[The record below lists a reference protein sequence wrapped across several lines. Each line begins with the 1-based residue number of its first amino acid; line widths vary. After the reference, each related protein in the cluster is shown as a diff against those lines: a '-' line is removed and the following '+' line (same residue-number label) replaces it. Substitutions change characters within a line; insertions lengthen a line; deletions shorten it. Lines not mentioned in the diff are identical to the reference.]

1 MWELDSGTRERL
13 AKAYDEKFT
22 FLFTQLGVGGTKEA
36 VRRHV
41 KPMAIH
47 RPAPGTAGHVVVE
60 AAPDDA
66 DLSD

>member
-1 MWELDSGTRERL
+1 VL

-22 FLFTQLGVGGTKEA
+22 FLFNQLAIGNTADA
-36 VRRHV
+36 VARHV
-41 KPMAIH
+41 QATEIH
-47 RPAPGTAGHVVVE
+47 RADPSQAVGVA

>member
-1 MWELDSGTRERL
+1 L

-22 FLFTQLGVGGTKEA
+22 FLFNQLAIANTSAVVAKFVKA
-36 VRRHV
+36 QPVRRQDPSEV
-41 KPMAIH
+41 
-47 RPAPGTAGHVVVE
+47 AGVA